1 MRKSKLK
8 FMDFCSG
15 IGAGRLA
22 LERNGLICVGHCE
35 INKSA
40 DKTYRLFFGEN
51 EKNYGDIMNVNCK
64 ALPNFDLMLAGFPCQ
79 SFSIAGNRNGFGDE
93 RGQVFFGLLKILKEK
108 NVKYFIF
115 ENVKGLV
122 NHENGETLK
131 RILTELENAG
141 YSVSWKVLNSIN
153 YGVPQMRERI
163 YIIGAKTELIS
174 KPFVWSES
182 NTTANLEDFLIDNDA
197 PLMNENAPV
206 WNNYLNN
213 DINKGKYNMQ
223 DILKNDLCVIDKKQ
237 RNLRIYHN
245 KVPTLCAGNHSIY
258 SVKNNRLYK
267 ISGYEGLLLQGFPKE
282 FAERAKAHG
291 ISNNALL
298 TQSGNAMTVPV
309 VEAVGKTLLNA
320 IK

>member
-1 MRKSKLK
+1 
-8 FMDFCSG
+8 
-15 IGAGRLA
+15 
-22 LERNGLICVGHCE
+22 
-35 INKSA
+35 
-40 DKTYRLFFGEN
+40 
-51 EKNYGDIMNVNCK
+51 
-64 ALPNFDLMLAGFPCQ
+64 
-79 SFSIAGNRNGFGDE
+79 
-93 RGQVFFGLLKILKEK
+93 
-108 NVKYFIF
+108 
-115 ENVKGLV
+115 
-122 NHENGETLK
+122 
-131 RILTELENAG
+131 
-141 YSVSWKVLNSIN
+141 
-153 YGVPQMRERI
+153 
-163 YIIGAKTELIS
+163 
-174 KPFVWSES
+174 
-182 NTTANLEDFLIDNDA
+182 
-197 PLMNENAPV
+197 MNENAPV

-245 KVPTLCAGNHSIY
+245 KVTTLCAGNHIIY